1 MIAMSDFRI
10 PSESTPEDRRAGWL
24 RETVQHGEAW
34 LKAQRAYPSIKDSLD
49 MVLNPGIEVIPK
61 EQSHVR
67 IPRTKRQ
74 IRELVSLMANLR
86 PTATNQTAD
95 KKLYASAEVAN
106 KVDLAWWY
114 NTFADRKFKDSFQAA
129 AVTGTVYVS
138 HVWDTDML
146 GYKRGDIRTDV
157 YDARD
162 VLLIN
167 PPKDHDLQKCYAVI
181 IKKRVPI
188 HLVAA
193 KYPLRAHELIPD
205 YGTKGYTQQ
214 GIEYVQSFMTSPLK
228 ALSGQFDDPPA
239 PDDIFPTIDIYE
251 AYIYDL
257 SINMTGR
264 TIQMGE
270 PGTSWAYDVP
280 SFQSDVRTG
289 LNGWEGLPT
298 YRKATQDDAR
308 LYPMR
313 RRIEATSTKILYD
326 GTSEW
331 WHGQVPLARFSFDD
345 WWCEALGFPL
355 TRDVASME
363 QGGNELIRGVVDAA
377 NVALDPPLA
386 YDENLVSERLA
397 TMLNPRAP
405 GQRVK
410 GNMQMGDMIK
420 ALLPANYSNLPAYV
434 LDTIR
439 YLNDQQDW
447 VIGSRDVMALAK
459 AKQIPSEGTIDK
471 LMEMAG
477 PLAQDMTR
485 SMERGQRDLGEMRRW
500 LNFQFRT
507 KRDLMNILGSDGL
520 TEEIYDYDP
529 GNLIPSHMPD
539 EDPDSG
545 PSLYSQVQR
554 AREWCGRMRYHVVA
568 NSMARLQ
575 QMSHKLI
582 LLQLYQRG
590 LLPSDPWSIAEDFE
604 LADWGPPPQGTTNRM
619 ERAVAWMHI
628 QRELAEEGGQ
638 PQKGE
643 TRGRK
648 PSGQKAPQVRQKG
661 GGTRSTVTTS

>member
-1 MIAMSDFRI
+1 MASMSDFRV
-10 PSESTPEDRRAGWL
+10 PPQSASEDQKAGWL
-24 RETVQHGEAW
+24 RETVTSGEAW
-34 LKAQRAYPSIKDSLD
+34 LKAQRAYPSIQESMD
-49 MVLNPGIEVIPK
+49 MVLSPAKETIPRD
-61 EQSHVR
+61 QSHVR
-67 IPRTKRQ
+67 IPRAKRQ
-74 IRELVSLMANLR
+74 IRELVSLMANLK
-86 PTATNQTAD
+86 PTASNQTKD
-95 KKLYASAEVAN
+95 KALYATADVAN
-106 KVDLAWWY
+106 KVDLSWWY

-129 AVTGTVYVS
+129 ALTGTVYVS
-138 HVWDTDML
+138 HVWDTDLL

-167 PPKDHDLQKCYAVI
+167 PPKDHDLQKCYAVV

-193 KYPLRAHELIPD
+193 RYPLRAHELIPD

-214 GIEYVQSFMTSPLK
+214 GIDYVQSFMASPLR

-239 PDDIFPTIDIYE
+239 PNDIFPTLDLYE
-251 AYIYDL
+251 TYIYDL
-257 SINMTGR
+257 SINMTGHEI
-264 TIQMGE
+264 TMGE
-270 PGTSWAYDVP
+270 PGTSWSYTVP
-280 SFQSDVRTG
+280 SYGSDIPTG

-298 YRKATQDDAR
+298 YRKATADDAR
-308 LYPMR
+308 IYPLR
-313 RRIEATSTKILYD
+313 RKMEATDTKILYD
-326 GTSEW
+326 DTAEW
-331 WHGQVPLARFSFDD
+331 WHGSVPLARFGFDD
-345 WWCEALGFPL
+345 WYTEALGFPL
-355 TRDVASME
+355 TRDVSSME
-363 QGGNELIRGVVDAA
+363 DGGNELLRGVIDMA

-397 TMLNPRAP
+397 VALNPRAP
-405 GQRVK
+405 GQRLK

-420 ALLPANYSNLPAYV
+420 ALLPAGFPNLPTYV
-434 LDTIR
+434 LDTIK

-447 VIGSRDVMALAK
+447 VIGARDVMALAK

-471 LMEMAG
+471 LAEMSG

-485 SMERGQRDLGEMRRW
+485 SMEEGQRNLGEMRRW

-507 KRDLMNILGSDGL
+507 KSDLMNILGPDGL

-539 EDPDSG
+539 EDPEKG
-545 PSLYSQVQR
+545 PSRYTQVQR
-554 AREWCGRMRYHVVA
+554 ARSYCGKLRYHVVA

-590 LLPSDPWSIAEDFE
+590 LLPSDPWSVAEDFE
-604 LADWGPPPQGTTNRM
+604 LPDWGPPPIGTTNRM
-619 ERAVAWMHI
+619 ERAIAWIHM
-628 QRELAEEGGQ
+628 QRELAEEGGGP

-643 TRGRK
+643 QRGRK
-648 PSGQKAPQVRQKG
+648 SSNSKSPQVKQKG
-661 GGTRSTVTTS
+661 GGRSTVTTS